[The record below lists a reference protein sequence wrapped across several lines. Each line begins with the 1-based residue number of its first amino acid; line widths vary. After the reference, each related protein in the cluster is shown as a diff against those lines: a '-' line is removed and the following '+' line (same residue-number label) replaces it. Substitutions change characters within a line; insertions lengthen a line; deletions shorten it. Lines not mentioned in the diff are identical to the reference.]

1 MLETIQVIL
10 SVFAS
15 AFVILTVGFLASIL
29 IIKFYFVC
37 IRNCDNKIY
46 KAVKHI
52 LYNLIQWAF
61 NEDNMEGEWDI

>member
-1 MLETIQVIL
+1 MLENIQVISSVFV
-10 SVFAS
+10 SVFAIIT
-15 AFVILTVGFLASIL
+15 AGFLTSIL
-29 IIKFYFVC
+29 IVKFYFVY

-61 NEDNMEGEWDI
+61 NEDNQKGE